1 LGGKLNQ
8 PYISAE
14 VLEILHQFDS
24 PTISNVIELFDVRPR
39 NAGYMDPTI
48 RALFP
53 EMPPIVGFASTA
65 TSRASRPASQGTRST
80 LKQQIEGL
88 ERLPRPRI
96 MVFEDVDCPIAAAI
110 FGEVMCSMYQRF
122 GCVGLIT
129 NGAGRDLDAIRKL
142 GFPAFTS
149 SVCVSH
155 GYSHFEELNV
165 AVRVGGIV
173 VRPGDLIHADGN
185 GIVVIPL
192 DIAEKV
198 AHACAAYINTETV
211 ILEYLRNKDIDV
223 RGLQRAFDKHV
234 ALMKEISKNPDAS
247 PCGAASLEEGLV

>member
-1 LGGKLNQ
+1 LNQ
-8 PYISAE
+8 HRISAE
-14 VLEILHQFDS
+14 VLDTLHKFDS
-24 PTISNVIELFDVRPR
+24 PTISNVIELFEIRPR

-53 EMPPIVGFASTA
+53 DMPPIVGFASTA
-65 TSRASRPASQGTRST
+65 TSRASRAASGRTKAN
-80 LKQQIEGL
+80 LKEQIEGL
-88 ERLPRPRI
+88 ERVPSPRI
-96 MVFEDVDCPIAAAI
+96 MVFEDVDSPVAAAM
-110 FGEVMCSMYQRF
+110 FGEVMCSVYQRF

-129 NGAGRDLDAIRKL
+129 NGAGRDLDAIRRL
-142 GFPAFTS
+142 GFAAFTS

-165 AVRVGGIV
+165 PVQVGGIV

-198 AHACAAYINTETV
+198 AHACAAYIKTETV
-211 ILEYLRNKDIDV
+211 ILDYLKNKDVDV
-223 RGLQRAFDKHV
+223 GGLQGAFDKHV
-234 ALMKEISKNPDAS
+234 ALMKAISKKFHGSRQRAT
-247 PCGAASLEEGLV
+247 SLEQGLV

>member
-1 LGGKLNQ
+1 MNQ
-8 PYISAE
+8 RHISAE
-14 VLEILHQFDS
+14 VLETLRKFDS
-24 PTISNVIELFDVRPR
+24 PTISNVIELFEIRPR

-65 TSRASRPASQGTRST
+65 TSRASRPASQGTRAN

-88 ERLPRPRI
+88 DRLPSPRI
-96 MVFEDVDCPIAAAI
+96 MVFEDVDSPVVAAI
-110 FGEVMCSMYQRF
+110 FGEVMCSVYRRF

-142 GFPAFTS
+142 GFAAFTS

-165 AVRVGGIV
+165 PVQVGGIV

-192 DIAEKV
+192 EIAEKV
-198 AHACAAYINTETV
+198 AKTCVAYINTETV
-211 ILEYLRNKDIDV
+211 ILDYVKNKDADV
-223 RGLQRAFDKHV
+223 AGLQGAFDKHV
-234 ALMKEISKNPDAS
+234 ALMQEISKKLHVS
-247 PCGAASLEEGLV
+247 PQSAASLEEGLV